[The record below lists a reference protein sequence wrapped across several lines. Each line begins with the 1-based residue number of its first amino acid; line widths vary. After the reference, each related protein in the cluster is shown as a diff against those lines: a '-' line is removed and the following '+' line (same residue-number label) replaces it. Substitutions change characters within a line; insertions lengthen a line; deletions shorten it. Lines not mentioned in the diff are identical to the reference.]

1 MLCTCVS
8 CVQLLLFD
16 RLPEHFGKHDQAA
29 DDKVWNEP
37 LTKDARLIE
46 FLVQYV
52 QSHHHAR
59 IFFKILKLKNMEIK
73 TEKEKREREE
83 NTGEKGH
90 RAQRKQQLRK
100 QQLRKQQLR
109 KQHILFLHIV
119 DRWGSWHHAHRHST
133 TSNIPTQK

>member
-59 IFFKILKLKNMEIK
+59 IFLKFFKIKKYGNKNRERK
-73 TEKEKREREE
+73 KRERREH
-83 NTGEKGH
+83 G
-90 RAQRKQQLRK
+90 
-100 QQLRKQQLR
+100 
-109 KQHILFLHIV
+109 
-119 DRWGSWHHAHRHST
+119 
-133 TSNIPTQK
+133 